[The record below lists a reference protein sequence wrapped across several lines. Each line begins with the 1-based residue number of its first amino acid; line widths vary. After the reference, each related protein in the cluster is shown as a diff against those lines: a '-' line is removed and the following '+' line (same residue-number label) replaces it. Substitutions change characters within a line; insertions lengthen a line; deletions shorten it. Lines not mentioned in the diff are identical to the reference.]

1 MRHANKAMH
10 VAKQAGKDRYHV
22 FDTTLD
28 KEITIQWKSIANIR
42 LALDRREF
50 VLFYQPKVNMN
61 TGEVIGVES
70 LILWQHPDRGL
81 VPPLEFL
88 PAIEG
93 RVISLKLDE
102 WVIATALTEIIQWQN
117 TGINLLIS
125 INISAYQ
132 LQQ

>member
-70 LILWQHPDRGL
+70 
-81 VPPLEFL
+81 
-88 PAIEG
+88 
-93 RVISLKLDE
+93 
-102 WVIATALTEIIQWQN
+102 
-117 TGINLLIS
+117 
-125 INISAYQ
+125 
-132 LQQ
+132 